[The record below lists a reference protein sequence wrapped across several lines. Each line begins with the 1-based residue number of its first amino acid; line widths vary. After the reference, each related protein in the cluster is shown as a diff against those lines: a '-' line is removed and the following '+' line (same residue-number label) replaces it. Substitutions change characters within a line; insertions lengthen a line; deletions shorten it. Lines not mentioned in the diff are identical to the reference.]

1 MGGQPIRD
9 PAAGQQLLL
18 RHPSEVR
25 SVGVVVS
32 TVNVNGIRAAARK
45 GLTSW
50 LAGTAADV
58 VCLQETRAEL
68 DEVPTGLLEGW
79 HVAYAC
85 CDESRGRNGVAV
97 LTRAEPTA
105 VRVGIGAAEFDHT
118 GRYLEVDLP
127 GVTIASLYLP
137 NGTVGTPKQDEKDRF
152 RALFAPYLAERRE
165 KAAAEDRE
173 VLVCGDWNIAPTA
186 ADIRNWRGNV
196 KSSGFLPHERE
207 WVAGVLADG
216 WVDVV
221 RALHPGVDGPYSWWS
236 YRGRA
241 FDNDTG
247 WRIDLHVA
255 TPRLAAAARS
265 AVVERAA
272 THGERW
278 SDHAPVTVVYGGESA
293 VEREPA

>member
-1 MGGQPIRD
+1 M
-9 PAAGQQLLL
+9 L
-18 RHPSEVR
+18 
-25 SVGVVVS
+25 VVS
-32 TVNVNGIRAAARK
+32 SVNVNGIRAAATK
-45 GLTSW
+45 GLVQW

-58 VCLQETRAEL
+58 VCLQETRAQPEQIP
-68 DEVPTGLLEGW
+68 DGLIDGW
-79 HVAYAC
+79 HLSHTAC
-85 CDESRGRNGVAV
+85 ATARGRSGVGI
-97 LTRAEPTA
+97 LTRVEPDA
-105 VRVGIGAAEFDHT
+105 VRIGIDDAEFTDS

-127 GVTIASLYLP
+127 GVTIGSLYLP

-152 RALFAPYLAERRE
+152 LASFAPYLALRRG

-173 VLVCGDWNIAPTA
+173 VLVCGDWNIAPTE

-196 KSSGFLPHERE
+196 KNSGFLPHERE
-207 WVAGVLADG
+207 WMAALFADG

-221 RALHPGVDGPYSWWS
+221 RAQHPGVDGPYSWWS

-247 WRIDLHVA
+247 WRIDLHIA
-255 TPRLAAAARS
+255 TPGLAALARR

-278 SDHAPVTVVYGGESA
+278 SDHAPVTVGYG
-293 VEREPA
+293 P